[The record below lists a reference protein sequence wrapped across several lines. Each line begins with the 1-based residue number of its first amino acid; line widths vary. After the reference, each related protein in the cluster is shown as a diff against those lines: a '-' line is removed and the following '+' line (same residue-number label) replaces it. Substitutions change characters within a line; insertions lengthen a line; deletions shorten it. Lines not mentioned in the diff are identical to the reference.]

1 MYRENRVSNQNDH
14 HILSYTKL
22 AAVLGALL
30 VLTVITIGV
39 SYIDMGIFNV
49 PVALAVASTKVTL
62 VLLFF
67 MHLKYE
73 SKAITYSFISTVIFL
88 AIMITFT
95 FWDVAFR

>member
-1 MYRENRVSNQNDH
+1 MNSQENH

-30 VLTVITIGV
+30 TLTLVTIGV
-39 SYIDMGIFNV
+39 SYIDMGILNV

-73 SKAITYSFISTVIFL
+73 TKAITYSFIGTIIFL